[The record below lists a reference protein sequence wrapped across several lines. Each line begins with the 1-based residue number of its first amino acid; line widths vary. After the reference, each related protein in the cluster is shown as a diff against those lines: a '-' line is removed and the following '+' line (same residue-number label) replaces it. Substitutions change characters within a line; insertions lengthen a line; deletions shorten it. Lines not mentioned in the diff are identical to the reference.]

1 MKLHIIVAPRHDLD
15 FIIEEE
21 YTDIKSNIS
30 VYDLIAELAQ
40 TPHLTEKSIT
50 VIVDGSVVPF
60 ADWKKYFLSDEKNH
74 EIKFILEPEGTVVM
88 FAFVIIAM
96 VATFLYTMRMMHNLN
111 SKTGKDT
118 SGESRSIY
126 DVNAQGNKIKLGDV
140 IPEQFGH
147 FKKFPD
153 YLADAHSFY
162 KDNEYYLDLI
172 LSQGIGYFQHDLSNI
187 YVGATPLSVLQGIQ
201 CEVCEPSTDL
211 SNNSIAPE
219 ITKCWYNSTE
229 VTSSGHTLHALTS
242 SITNNTHLEYQSIF
256 IEGYDLSKF
265 RVGDLVKISGANNE
279 WVVLPAFQDTTEHYP
294 EQISGDWEIRCRK
307 NYKNCF
313 DHPHQ
318 FAVYPFKSV
327 EMMEADAQSPLP
339 QHTYYHIYAFQR
351 DFYVDGNPDP
361 VLRLFDIPASELSI
375 AESARRWGGEQW
387 ELNSSEFSQY
397 DSAWYIST
405 PLSNYMLL
413 GNNSLHEYWS
423 SGGWIPI
430 TEYSI
435 NGYWDAYTYS
445 SYGYENYGTVD
456 LQTIPDNCRI
466 DCYSPFGMN
475 AGFNVWSDIVY
486 RGRYGSLYQQTAT
499 YSYKGTPLCYELKI
513 NSGDGTYKLWNSRLK
528 TGAKF
533 RVWAGYCGRVK
544 VVKCHRKELEG
555 KTIDIMSSGLGV
567 SDGILMELAGVSTS
581 ESSSLGTEWIRVNK
595 LCFSLPKR
603 GKQIMSVFDYEQV
616 GSSLVP
622 IGAGGGWFSKTD
634 PEFSPEELDND
645 WEFIITQGRSYEID
659 AVSENGFGH
668 NCVAVRVTA
677 TPEGIWDFYNEDRG
691 TVDDNGFYKVVAV
704 YGENNFSADLDSPIL
719 VNSKSNLSS
728 NNAKR
733 LFTTPHQNHRV
744 YNSDIMLA
752 DKDYKGREFALD
764 QYFKKVKIGGK
775 WEDAPCYAPSV
786 TKVMLH
792 RCDSSGNLYPDWT
805 GFWAVDSIQ
814 KNVVVENITQG
825 FSTQDMS
832 NSISGPY
839 RAAPIGVD
847 VSEIEVDLH
856 APGGIYRRND
866 QGDIEPYNVTVRIE
880 YQRAGDLEWQ
890 HRDVTLTSNGIK
902 KFTNGEYTSTG
913 MDAVGVTEKFDLPK
927 GDWYFRC
934 YRLTEEHTDDTTHYS
949 DVVKWTGLKSV
960 IANPQSYDDITVLLM
975 RFKGS
980 ETLSEMSDNQISTL
994 FTRML
999 PNIETNALEPT
1010 SALAPAV
1017 KYICD
1022 HSKFASLLHIDNI
1035 VDMDA
1040 IWNVRGLDLNG
1051 TLDSDNTLLN
1061 VLSDILHIGYSE
1073 LSTRADG
1080 LQIVQIG
1087 EHPNVDYEQGGSW
1100 DAAHL
1105 SGPTDYSFIF
1115 SPQNYS
1121 GLKIDVAL
1129 PRRDDAEEIEVQYT
1143 DVETYKTATVYVHM
1157 SASQY
1162 STIEVTDYP
1171 TSIYQE
1177 KLQLFGVT
1185 EKAQAVAMGARRLRS
1200 ILRNRIK
1207 FTLTTEFDS
1216 LNCNYKDFVGLV
1228 VDEPTCGMLTAE
1240 MRHKPNYG
1248 NEYIVVGSN
1257 WAGDG
1262 YSGRVTNY
1270 DNGIIEINPPLT
1282 AEQYG
1287 GSGRVS
1293 HRPTAFFITDEE
1305 GQPHLL
1311 SINYNDWINAK
1322 SFRATLP
1329 VTWYGTDIE
1338 LPRIVSAVI
1347 IPCWVEKIKPT
1358 EKNCTVELT
1367 MYDSS
1372 IFTDDLPMREGYGVS
1387 SYGTSPYGKSY

>member
-1 MKLHIIVAPRHDLD
+1 
-15 FIIEEE
+15 
-21 YTDIKSNIS
+21 
-30 VYDLIAELAQ
+30 
-40 TPHLTEKSIT
+40 
-50 VIVDGSVVPF
+50 
-60 ADWKKYFLSDEKNH
+60 
-74 EIKFILEPEGTVVM
+74 
-88 FAFVIIAM
+88 M
-96 VATFLYTMRMMHNLN
+96 VATFLYTMRMMNKLN
-111 SKTGKDT
+111 SHTGVDK

-140 IPEQFGH
+140 IPEQFGL

-162 KDNEYYLDLI
+162 RDNEYYLDLI
-172 LSQGIGYFQHDLSNI
+172 LSQGIGYFQHDKSQI

-201 CEVCEPSTDL
+201 CEVCEPSADL
-211 SNNSIAPE
+211 SQNSIAPE

-242 SITNNTHLEYQSIF
+242 TITNNTHLEYQSIF
-256 IEGYDLSKF
+256 VEGYDLSKY
-265 RVGDLVKISGANNE
+265 RVGDLVKISGAENE
-279 WVVLPAFQDTTEHYP
+279 WVVLPAFQDTAEHYP
-294 EQISGDWEIRCRK
+294 EQLSSDWEVRTRN
-307 NYKNCF
+307 NYKNNF
-313 DHPHQ
+313 GHPHQ
-318 FAVYPFKSV
+318 FAVYPFRPK
-327 EMMEADAQSPLP
+327 EMKEADARSTLP
-339 QHTYYHIYAFQR
+339 IHTFYHIYVKQR
-351 DFYVDGNPDP
+351 DYYISGSTTASY
-361 VLRLFDIPASELSI
+361 RLLDIPLSECSVV
-375 AESARRWGGEQW
+375 ESVRRWGGEKW
-387 ELNSSEFSQY
+387 ELNSAVFS
-397 DSAWYIST
+397 SGAWYPST
-405 PLSNYMLL
+405 DFDNYMLL
-413 GNNSLHEYWS
+413 GNNCRHEYYTT
-423 SGGWIPI
+423 GRWIPI

-435 NGYWDAYTYS
+435 FDYWQQYYS
-445 SYGYENYGTVD
+445 YSGGPITYGTVD
-456 LQTIPDNCRI
+456 LQSIPDTGTSGSVS
-466 DCYSPFGMN
+466 YQ
-475 AGFNVWSDIVY
+475 
-486 RGRYGSLYQQTAT
+486 GRYGELYQAT
-499 YSYKGTPLCYELKI
+499 PTILFGSNPLSYEIKI
-513 NSGDGTYKLWNSRLK
+513 NSNGGYKLWNSRLK
-528 TGAKF
+528 TNATFKVQIAYCVRAK
-533 RVWAGYCGRVK
+533 VTE
-544 VVKCHRKELEG
+544 CHRKDLIG
-555 KTIDIMSSGLGV
+555 KTVDIIANKPLKFTMPLIGTNYHMRS
-567 SDGILMELAGVSTS
+567 AYSTQWVHCDS
-581 ESSSLGTEWIRVNK
+581 
-595 LCFSLPKR
+595 LCFKLPYDDAA
-603 GKQIMSVFDYEQV
+603 QHIESAFAYEQL
-616 GSSLVP
+616 GASLVP
-622 IGAGGGWFSKTD
+622 TKVDSRMGWETD
-634 PEFSPEELDND
+634 PSYGIEETDSD
-645 WEFIITQGRSYEID
+645 WKFVITDGTQTYKANYLCID
-659 AVSENGFGH
+659 HEHAGTVGALGH

-677 TPEGIWDFYNEDRG
+677 TPEGIWDFYDKRRG
-691 TVDDNGFYKVVAV
+691 TVDDNGYYKVVAV
-704 YGENNFSADLDSPIL
+704 YGENSFSADLDSPIL
-719 VNSKSNLSS
+719 VNSKSNLTSDS
-728 NNAKR
+728 AKR

-744 YNSDIMLA
+744 YNSDIIKA
-752 DKDYKGREFALD
+752 SKDYKGREFEDLD
-764 QYFKKVKIGGK
+764 QYFKQTKIGGK

-792 RCDSSGNLYPDWT
+792 RCDKDGNLYPDWT

-825 FSTQDMS
+825 FSTQDVN

-847 VSEIEVDLH
+847 VSEIEVDLY

-866 QGDIEPYNVTVRIE
+866 SGDVEPYNVTVRIE
-880 YQRAGDLEWQ
+880 YKRAGDLEWE

-902 KFTNGEYTSTG
+902 KFVNGEYTSTG

-934 YRLTEEHTDDTTHYS
+934 YRLTEEHEDDTTHYS

-975 RFKGS
+975 RFRGS

-999 PNIETNALEPT
+999 PNIETNVLEPT

-1022 HSKFASLLHIDNI
+1022 HSKFASLLHIDNLA
-1035 VDMDA
+1035 DMNA

-1087 EHPNVDYEQGGSW
+1087 EHPSVNYDSGRWGTFT
-1100 DAAHL
+1100 
-1105 SGPTDYSFIF
+1105 SGPTDFSFIF

-1121 GLKIDVAL
+1121 NLKIDVAL

-1143 DVETYKTATVYVHM
+1143 DVETYKTATVYIHM

-1162 STIEVTDYP
+1162 SAIEVTDYP

-1185 EKAQAVAMGARRLRS
+1185 EKAQAVAMGARRLRT

-1207 FTLTTEFDS
+1207 FSLTTEFDS

-1228 VDEPTCGMLTAE
+1228 VDEPSCGMLTAE
-1240 MRHKPNYG
+1240 MRHSHKPSYG
-1248 NEYIVVGSN
+1248 NEYIIQDSISMRE
-1257 WAGDG
+1257 G

-1287 GSGRVS
+1287 GSGNVS

-1311 SINYNDWINAK
+1311 SISYNDWINAK

-1329 VTWYGTDIE
+1329 VTWYGSDIE

-1347 IPCWVEKIKPT
+1347 IPCWVEKIKPS
-1358 EKNCTVELT
+1358 EKNCTIELT

-1387 SYGTSPYGKSY
+1387 AYGTSPYGKSY

>member
-1 MKLHIIVAPRHDLD
+1 M
-15 FIIEEE
+15 
-21 YTDIKSNIS
+21 
-30 VYDLIAELAQ
+30 
-40 TPHLTEKSIT
+40 
-50 VIVDGSVVPF
+50 
-60 ADWKKYFLSDEKNH
+60 
-74 EIKFILEPEGTVVM
+74 
-88 FAFVIIAM
+88 
-96 VATFLYTMRMMHNLN
+96 
-111 SKTGKDT
+111 
-118 SGESRSIY
+118 
-126 DVNAQGNKIKLGDV
+126 
-140 IPEQFGH
+140 
-147 FKKFPD
+147 
-153 YLADAHSFY
+153 
-162 KDNEYYLDLI
+162 
-172 LSQGIGYFQHDLSNI
+172 
-187 YVGATPLSVLQGIQ
+187 
-201 CEVCEPSTDL
+201 
-211 SNNSIAPE
+211 
-219 ITKCWYNSTE
+219 
-229 VTSSGHTLHALTS
+229 
-242 SITNNTHLEYQSIF
+242 
-256 IEGYDLSKF
+256 
-265 RVGDLVKISGANNE
+265 VKISGAENE

-294 EQISGDWEIRCRK
+294 EQISGDWTIRCQK

-318 FAVYPFKSV
+318 FAVYPFKQV

-351 DFYVDGNPDP
+351 DFYVDNNPDP
-361 VLRLFDIPASELSI
+361 VLRLLDIPTNEISI
-375 AESARRWGGEQW
+375 AESARRWGGEKW
-387 ELNSSEFSQY
+387 ELNSAVFS
-397 DSAWYIST
+397 SGAWYPST
-405 PLSNYMLL
+405 DFDNYMLL
-413 GNNSLHEYWS
+413 GNNCRHEYYTT
-423 SGGWIPI
+423 GGWIPI
-430 TEYSI
+430 TAYNIFDYWQQYYS
-435 NGYWDAYTYS
+435 YS
-445 SYGYENYGTVD
+445 GGPITYGTVD
-456 LQTIPDNCRI
+456 LQTIPDNCKI
-466 DCYSPFGMN
+466 DCYSPSGMN
-475 AGFNVWSDIVY
+475 ADTGTSGSVSY
-486 RGRYGSLYQQTAT
+486 QGRYGSLYQQTAT

-513 NSGDGTYKLWNSRLK
+513 NSGDGTYKLWNSRIK

-544 VVKCHRKELEG
+544 VVKCHRKDLEG
-555 KTIDIMSSGLGV
+555 KTVDIMSSGLGV

-581 ESSSLGTEWIRVNK
+581 ESSSLSTEWIRVNK
-595 LCFSLPKR
+595 LCFSLPIVGNK
-603 GKQIMSVFDYEQV
+603 IMSVFEYEQV
-616 GSSLVP
+616 GASLVP
-622 IGAGGGWFSKTD
+622 TGAGGNWASKYD
-634 PEFSPEELDND
+634 PEFSPEEQDKD
-645 WEFIITQGRSYEID
+645 WEFIVSQGKSYEVA
-659 AVSENGFGH
+659 AVQEYGFGH

-677 TPEGIWDFYNEDRG
+677 TPKGIWDFYNEDRG
-691 TVDDNGFYKVVAV
+691 TVDDNGYYKVVAV
-704 YGENNFSADLDSPIL
+704 YGENSFSADLDSPIL

-728 NNAKR
+728 DNAKR

-764 QYFKKVKIGGK
+764 QYFKKAKIGGK

-792 RCDSSGNLYPDWT
+792 RCDKNGNLYPDWT

-825 FSTQDMS
+825 FSTQDVN

-847 VSEIEVDLH
+847 VSEIEVDLY

-866 QGDIEPYNVTVRIE
+866 SGDVEPYNVTVRIE
-880 YQRAGDLEWQ
+880 YKRAGDLEWE
-890 HRDVTLTSNGIK
+890 HRDVTMTSNGIK
-902 KFTNGEYTSTG
+902 KFVNGEYTSTG

-934 YRLTEEHTDDTTHYS
+934 YRLTEEHEDDTTHYS

-975 RFKGS
+975 RFRGS

-999 PNIETNALEPT
+999 PNIETNVLEPT

-1022 HSKFASLLHIDNI
+1022 HSKFASLLHIDNLA
-1035 VDMDA
+1035 DMNA

-1121 GLKIDVAL
+1121 NLKIDVAL

-1143 DVETYKTATVYVHM
+1143 DVETYKTATVYIHM

-1162 STIEVTDYP
+1162 SAIEVTDYP

-1200 ILRNRIK
+1200 ILRNRVK
-1207 FTLTTEFDS
+1207 FSLTTEFDS

-1248 NEYIVVGSN
+1248 SEYIQVGSN

-1270 DNGIIEINPPLT
+1270 SNGIIEINPPLT

-1287 GSGRVS
+1287 GWGNVA

-1311 SINYNDWINAK
+1311 SISYNDWIDAK

-1329 VTWYGTDIE
+1329 VTWYGSDIE

-1347 IPCWVEKIKPT
+1347 IPCWVEKIKPS

-1387 SYGTSPYGKSY
+1387 AYGTSPYGKSY